1 MYFSCS
7 GKFGTISYYYIIMR
21 IKGKKREYILHIIQ
35 YFGRVFSI
43 RVVADANLFEAA
55 SKLYYIKA
63 MK

>member
-1 MYFSCS
+1 
-7 GKFGTISYYYIIMR
+7 MR
-21 IKGKKREYILHIIQ
+21 IKGKKEREYILHIIQ
-35 YFGRVFSI
+35 YFGRVFSV